1 MPASVAEPAERLLS
15 TELQERLTGYPGQ
28 WAAVLNDEI
37 VAVAETPKEAYDMGR
52 EAVGDADEMILH
64 RVPDDSNVAYFF

>member
-1 MPASVAEPAERLLS
+1 M
-15 TELQERLTGYPGQ
+15 
-28 WAAVLNDEI
+28 LNDEI